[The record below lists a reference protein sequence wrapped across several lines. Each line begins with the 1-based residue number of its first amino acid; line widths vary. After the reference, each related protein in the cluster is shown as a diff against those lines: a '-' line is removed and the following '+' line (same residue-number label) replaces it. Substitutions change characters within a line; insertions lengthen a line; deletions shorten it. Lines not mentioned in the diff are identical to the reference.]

1 MLNGF
6 TQRLEQLYERSEDFL
21 GRSWPVWVA
30 AILFYVASSWILLTK
45 VRFPEPLYFIVFVM
59 AVAIIALT
67 VFRIEWALLGLC
79 AMIAFT
85 RPGVSLGVDDAFH
98 ISGFNV
104 ALLGVWFVY
113 MVRYASDRAFAAKGP
128 LVRTTALD
136 RVVFVYLLLVTL
148 AMVVGLTKNTG
159 GFALG
164 RILLYWKE
172 QVLYFAWFYLVV
184 TFLREPR
191 DLRRFATTFALAG
204 LLVAAIGLFQRFGGA
219 VEAVTATEDQLE
231 AGVIG
236 GRSEG
241 TSFLGLGHP
250 NFLGAF
256 LIMSLPT
263 WFFMVDH
270 LKKWYQRILADVGI
284 LLGLLA
290 LLFTY
295 SRSAWIGVV
304 GGIGLLGLS
313 DRRALRRIFVFLI
326 LFAIV
331 SQGLSLAY
339 SGRGVVEL
347 ISLRFEQLNRSNY
360 SARPAIFRS
369 ALDLIAAHP
378 FIGVGPSAFPWH
390 ADHSMVGGRY
400 LSQGHNLLL
409 TLAAENGIPA
419 TIAYVLLL
427 GMILRMAL
435 HNLRVLARYQGYGF
449 IAQGTYAGLLA
460 ILTQTLF
467 VHLFY
472 HRNVGYALYALLA
485 IIVSL
490 DRMVREGQFG
500 PEAAGALTAPDST
513 WKGES

>member
-1 MLNGF
+1 MSGI
-6 TQRLEQLYERSEDFL
+6 TQRLQQLYERSEDFL

-30 AILFYVASSWILLTK
+30 AILFYVASSWVLLTK
-45 VRFPEPLYFIVFVM
+45 VRFPEPLYFVVFVM
-59 AVAIIALT
+59 AVVIIALT
-67 VFRIEWALLGLC
+67 LIRIEWALLGLC

-85 RPGVSLGVDDAFH
+85 RPGISFGVRDAFH
-98 ISGFNV
+98 VSGFNV
-104 ALLGVWFVY
+104 ALLGVWLVY
-113 MVRYASDRAFAAKGP
+113 LVRYASDRAFAAKGP
-128 LVRTTALD
+128 LVRKTPIDRIAL
-136 RVVFVYLLLVTL
+136 VYLLLVTL
-148 AMVVGLTKNTG
+148 AMMVGLTRNTG

-164 RILLYWKE
+164 RIMLYWKE

-204 LLVAAIGLFQRFGGA
+204 LFVAAIGLLQRFGGA
-219 VEAVTATEDQLE
+219 VEAAHATEEQLE

-241 TSFLGLGHP
+241 TGFLGLGHP

-270 LKKWYQRILADVGI
+270 LKRWYHRMLANIGI
-284 LLGLLA
+284 LMGLLA

-304 GGIGLLGLS
+304 GGIGMLGLS
-313 DRRALRRIFVFLI
+313 DRRALRRIFLFLI

-331 SQGLSLAY
+331 AQGLSVAY
-339 SGRGVVEL
+339 AGMGVVEL
-347 ISLRFEQLNRSNY
+347 ISFRFDELNRSNY

-369 ALDLIAAHP
+369 ALDVIAAHP

-400 LSQGHNLLL
+400 LSQAHNLLL
-409 TLAAENGIPA
+409 TLAAENGIPCA
-419 TIAYVLLL
+419 LTFVFLIGL
-427 GMILRMAL
+427 ILRMAFR
-435 HNLRVLARYQGYGF
+435 NLRALSRNQGYGF
-449 IAQGTYAGLLA
+449 IAQGAYAGLLA

-485 IIVSL
+485 VIVSM
-490 DRMVREGQFG
+490 DRMIREGQFE
-500 PEAAGALTAPDST
+500 PRAAGEIVASDST
-513 WKGES
+513 WKGQP